1 MVPCCDHH
9 LKIVSAAL
17 GRTGGHDLRSQ
28 ADMLRSTAA
37 GDQMSRGEIERQNN
51 RLGLDDPWL
60 PVSHARYSS
69 MQSHA
74 CPVEGH
80 LHIMVCS
87 FQLEYA
93 G

>member
-1 MVPCCDHH
+1 MVPCYDHH

-17 GRTGGHDLRSQ
+17 GRTGGHDLKSQ

-37 GDQMSRGEIERQNN
+37 EDQMSRGEIERQNY
-51 RLGLDDPWL
+51 RLDLDDPWL
-60 PVSHARYSS
+60 PVSHTRYSG

-74 CPVEGH
+74 CPGEGH
-80 LHIMVCS
+80 LHITVFS
-87 FQLEYA
+87 FQLQYA